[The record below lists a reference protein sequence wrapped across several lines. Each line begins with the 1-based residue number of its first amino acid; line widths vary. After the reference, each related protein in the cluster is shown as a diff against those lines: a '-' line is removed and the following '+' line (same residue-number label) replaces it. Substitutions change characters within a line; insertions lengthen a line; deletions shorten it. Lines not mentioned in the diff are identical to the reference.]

1 MKRDLYQIWRQE
13 VGFINHTTEATR
25 ADGRKSNKGG
35 HDPAMVIAPRFQI
48 QRVSLVV
55 CSIFNPTN
63 QK

>member
-13 VGFINHTTEATR
+13 VVFINHATEATR
-25 ADGRKSNKGG
+25 ADGRKSNEGG

-48 QRVSLVV
+48 QRVSL